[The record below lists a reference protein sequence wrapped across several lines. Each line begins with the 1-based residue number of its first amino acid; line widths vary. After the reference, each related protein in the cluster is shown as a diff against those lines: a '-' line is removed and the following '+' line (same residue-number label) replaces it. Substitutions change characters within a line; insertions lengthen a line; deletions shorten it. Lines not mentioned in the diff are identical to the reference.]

1 MIKGLYQY
9 LLEEN
14 YANVDGLVLSCVS
27 QNIVLSGVL
36 YDLDMTKESGTKL
49 FQTLFKKADEYD
61 NILIE
66 KFGCMPRLEEL

>member
-1 MIKGLYQY
+1 MIKGLYQF

-14 YANVDGLVLSCVS
+14 YAHVDGLVLSCVS

-66 KFGCMPRLEEL
+66 RFGCMPRLEEL

>member
-1 MIKGLYQY
+1 MIKGLYQF

-14 YANVDGLVLSCVS
+14 YTNVDGLVLSCVS

-36 YDLDMTKESGTKL
+36 YDLDMTKESGAKL

-66 KFGCMPRLEEL
+66 RFGCMPRLEEL